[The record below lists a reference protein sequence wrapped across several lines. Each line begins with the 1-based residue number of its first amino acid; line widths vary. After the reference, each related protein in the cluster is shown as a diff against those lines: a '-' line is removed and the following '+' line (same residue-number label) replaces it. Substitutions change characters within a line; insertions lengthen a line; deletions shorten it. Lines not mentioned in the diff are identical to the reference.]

1 MRTKDTNLLN
11 SIKEFVEQFCNDNGR
26 GPTVRDVMA
35 ECNIAIG
42 TAHKYLTALTE
53 EGVLTVGASNRY
65 ESVGFEYDQAT
76 ANIELVGSISCG
88 PLSEA
93 QQENRGYIRLPRS
106 FVGAGEFFFLEAK
119 GDSMINA
126 GIEEGDLILVKKQQ
140 EAEAG
145 QIVVALVENENTLKR
160 LEFDRRRRRYYL
172 HPENEKYSDMYVD
185 RLEIQGVVSKIIKDP
200 K

>member
-1 MRTKDTNLLN
+1 MRTKDAELLTR
-11 SIKEFVEQFCNDNGR
+11 IKDYVEDYCNNYGSGPSVREIASEFNVSR
-26 GPTVRDVMA
+26 
-35 ECNIAIG
+35 G
-42 TAHKYLTALTE
+42 TAQNYLAALREDGQLVMGTHNHYE
-53 EGVLTVGASNRY
+53 EKDYGHDRETTNVAIVGA
-65 ESVGFEYDQAT
+65 
-76 ANIELVGSISCG
+76 ISCG

>member
-1 MRTKDTNLLN
+1 MRTKDANLLN

-26 GPTVRDVMA
+26 GPTVREVTSEFNMSVGSA
-35 ECNIAIG
+35 YN
-42 TAHKYLTALTE
+42 YLNHLTE
-53 EGVLTVGASNRY
+53 EGVLAVGASNRY
-65 ESVGFEYDQAT
+65 EIAGFEYDQAT

-106 FVGAGEFFFLEAK
+106 FVGSGEFFFLEAK
-119 GDSMINA
+119 GDSMIDA
-126 GIEEGDLILVKKQQ
+126 GIEEGDLILVKKQR
-140 EAEAG
+140 EADAG

-160 LEFDRRRRRYYL
+160 LQYDHRRRRYYL
-172 HPENEKYSDMYVD
+172 HPENEKYQDMYVD
-185 RLEIQGVVSKIIKDP
+185 QLEIQGVVSKIIKDP

>member
-1 MRTKDTNLLN
+1 MRTKDANLLN

-26 GPTVRDVMA
+26 GPTVREVTSEFNMSVGSA
-35 ECNIAIG
+35 YN
-42 TAHKYLTALTE
+42 YLNHLTE
-53 EGVLTVGASNRY
+53 EGILAVGASNRY
-65 ESVGFEYDQAT
+65 EIAGFEYDQAT

-106 FVGAGEFFFLEAK
+106 FVGSGEFFFLEAK
-119 GDSMINA
+119 GDSMIDA
-126 GIEEGDLILVKKQQ
+126 GIEEGDLILVKKQR
-140 EAEAG
+140 EADAG

-160 LEFDRRRRRYYL
+160 LQYDNRRRRYYL
-172 HPENEKYSDMYVD
+172 HPENEKYEDMYVD
-185 RLEIQGVVSKIIKDP
+185 QLEIQGVVSKIIKDP